1 MIQKALE
8 LHTVGLKSY
17 FFSQNYQMIQKALE
31 LHTVGLKSYFF
42 SQNYQMIQKALELHT
57 VGLKSFLGAKNVE
70 KFRPNL
76 VHFCYRFRL
85 KPSTL
90 APRPLS
96 ACRYISRVQLH
107 FDAPH
112 TCSVAPASVFLA
124 IADAAFNTE
133 FPMTAS

>member
-1 MIQKALE
+1 LAFQASVTSPQALSARILWGLKNLPKISVFFSQNYQMIQKALQ

-76 VHFCYRFRL
+76 VHFCYRF
-85 KPSTL
+85 
-90 APRPLS
+90 
-96 ACRYISRVQLH
+96 
-107 FDAPH
+107 
-112 TCSVAPASVFLA
+112 
-124 IADAAFNTE
+124 
-133 FPMTAS
+133 

>member
-1 MIQKALE
+1 LAFQASVTSPQALSARI
-8 LHTVGLKSY
+8 LWGLKNLPKISV

-76 VHFCYRFRL
+76 VHFCYRF
-85 KPSTL
+85 
-90 APRPLS
+90 
-96 ACRYISRVQLH
+96 
-107 FDAPH
+107 
-112 TCSVAPASVFLA
+112 
-124 IADAAFNTE
+124 
-133 FPMTAS
+133 